1 MDKINKVIN
10 KIFSIMAIPAKFI
23 FIIGGFTYA
32 LWFAIRTGMGIGN
45 QWMNV
50 IVVLLTAVI
59 GLALI
64 CVPPVFILI
73 KKDEIA
79 KVVFMLLLGYWI
91 FNAFNEYVFFA
102 ETFSEAGEFYPIL
115 VSVFLLLTGLMLIC
129 VLVLA
134 ILSMFFKIKIFSLIL
149 LGMGILFVAMSF
161 LVAILFCIQ
170 AGIMGATWIY
180 YVEYAFIDMILL
192 PVVVGCGIIYFFGIS
207 GSEAK

>member
-32 LWFAIRTGMGIGN
+32 LWFAIRTGMGIEN

-50 IVVLLTAVI
+50 IIVLLTAVI
-59 GLALI
+59 GMALI
-64 CVPPVFILI
+64 CVPPVFVLI

-79 KVVFMLLLGYWI
+79 KIVFMLLLGYWI
-91 FNAFNEYVFFA
+91 ISGTSQFFFFA
-102 ETFSEAGEFYPIL
+102 DTFAEAGEFYPIL
-115 VSVFLLLTGLMLIC
+115 VSIFLLLTGLMLIA

-134 ILSMFFKIKIFSLIL
+134 ILSMFFKTKIFSLIL
-149 LGMGILFVAMSF
+149 LGMGLLFVAMSF
-161 LVAILFCIQ
+161 LTAILFCVQ

-192 PVVVGCGIIYFFGIS
+192 PVTVGCGIIYFFGVS
-207 GSEAK
+207 GKEN